1 MDVTMIKSDL
11 MVDKF
16 HRAKE
21 LSLCP
26 ECGAVMNEQD
36 RLIEGLYTYIWLE
49 CSKSD
54 CDGQW
59 MQKKP
64 TGFLAGV

>member
-1 MDVTMIKSDL
+1 MIENDL
-11 MVDKF
+11 MIDKF
-16 HRAKE
+16 HRAE
-21 LSLCP
+21 EFGLCP
-26 ECGAVMNEQD
+26 ECGAVMNEKD
-36 RLIEGLYTYIWLE
+36 RLTEGPYTYIWLG

-64 TGFLAGV
+64 SRSFAGV